1 MNGAVWSVRWS
12 NPYTSPPDNR
22 PQVLVQVY
30 RPEGHP
36 EVRGLKLPAEI
47 RRTLEEIGLG
57 SGYGLH
63 WRPISAPPRPKS
75 PQKLAMIRR
84 QRLERRIRKK
94 YPLFADQFIRD
105 ELAKKPDYYAGI
117 TDPDLAAA
125 RAEVIEDEERE
136 IAELIAAYKD
146 EVKNGMA

>member
-1 MNGAVWSVRWS
+1 
-12 NPYTSPPDNR
+12 
-22 PQVLVQVY
+22 
-30 RPEGHP
+30 
-36 EVRGLKLPAEI
+36 
-47 RRTLEEIGLG
+47 
-57 SGYGLH
+57 
-63 WRPISAPPRPKS
+63 
-75 PQKLAMIRR
+75 MIRR

-117 TDPDLAAA
+117 TDPDLKAA
-125 RAEVIEDEERE
+125 RSERIESEERE